1 MIGGMGTAALRQGN
15 FHDKALMPF
24 FAFPSAHRFVSLYVM
39 SNENEPTLQLR
50 DMNKGDLPRERL
62 LSEGRAALTDEE
74 LIAIFLRTGIH
85 GCNVLELAARLKHS
99 AGGSLAALGRLDA
112 REIAESC
119 KGIGMAKAATL
130 AAVFELGQ
138 RAVKEELAQQEI
150 VVSQQVYDLLAGEL
164 RFESV
169 ENLVLLLLDTHRRLL
184 RRVNLGRGTLTNV
197 LTHPRDIFREV
208 IMHHAAGFILVHNHP
223 SGRPVPS
230 KADDKLTDTVAAA
243 AKIMCVPLVDH
254 IIIGFPT
261 EGQEL
266 PYYSYRDHGRII
278 K

>member
-1 MIGGMGTAALRQGN
+1 MISGMRIAARRQGN
-15 FHDKALMPF
+15 FQDKARAPF
-24 FAFPSAHRFVSLYVM
+24 FAFPSAPCFVSLYDM
-39 SNENEPTLQLR
+39 SNNDEPTLQLR

-62 LSEGRAALTDEE
+62 LREGRAALTDEE
-74 LIAIFLRTGIH
+74 LIAIFLRTGLH
-85 GCNVLELAARLKHS
+85 GCNVLELAARLKRS
-99 AGGSLAALGRLDA
+99 AGSLAALGRLDA

-119 KGIGMAKAATL
+119 KGIGQAKAATL

-138 RAVKEELAQQEI
+138 RAVREELAQQQI
-150 VVSQQVYDLLAGEL
+150 ATAAQVYELLAGEL
-164 RFESV
+164 RFETV

-197 LTHPRDIFREV
+197 LTHPRSIFREV

-230 KADDKLTDTVAAA
+230 KADDKLTDTIAAA

-254 IIIGFPT
+254 VIIGSPT

-266 PYYSYRDHGRII
+266 PYYSYRDHARII